1 MQFEAGQA
9 FLADIDSSVGS
20 VIVVIAVVLGVV
32 AVLAFAVHVLTSSAV
47 GGRS

>member
-9 FLADIDSSVGS
+9 LLADVDALGGV
-20 VIVVIAVVLGVV
+20 VVVIAVVLGVV
-32 AVLAFAVHVLTSSAV
+32 AVLGFAVHVLTSSAL